1 MKLKNISLENF
12 RNYSKYSLVF
22 PEDKNLT
29 ILVGDN
35 GLGKTN
41 LLESIYLLSLGKSF
55 RSHHNDDIIEWKKDY
70 LRCTAE
76 LEAEDD
82 IKLEVFY
89 SRKPIRQKSFKRN
102 DIKLTNGEFLGSLIT
117 VLFHPEDL
125 NMLYLSPSL
134 RRKYL
139 NIVLCQTDKKY
150 LNALSQYKKVL
161 KQRSALLHTI
171 RKTQFDGGDTSRLLK
186 DLDAWDKELAQFG
199 TKVMEKRLHFV
210 AFISECMEDCY
221 QKISGDK
228 AHIEIKYQSK
238 IFDKVSEQSIHSL
251 FQQALIDRRTRD
263 IIKAETSAGPHRDDL
278 CFFIDG
284 KEISQ
289 SASRGEFRT
298 ILLAIKLAEIKFI
311 EKITGKKPILLLDDV
326 FSELDPD
333 RQKRLLE
340 AIEGCQAVITA
351 TDIYG
356 LGELGESKNSLIVK
370 ID

>member
-210 AFISECMEDCY
+210 AFISE
-221 QKISGDK
+221 
-228 AHIEIKYQSK
+228 
-238 IFDKVSEQSIHSL
+238 
-251 FQQALIDRRTRD
+251 
-263 IIKAETSAGPHRDDL
+263 
-278 CFFIDG
+278 
-284 KEISQ
+284 
-289 SASRGEFRT
+289 
-298 ILLAIKLAEIKFI
+298 
-311 EKITGKKPILLLDDV
+311 
-326 FSELDPD
+326 
-333 RQKRLLE
+333 
-340 AIEGCQAVITA
+340 
-351 TDIYG
+351 
-356 LGELGESKNSLIVK
+356 
-370 ID
+370 